1 MKKQITLSVRG
12 DLDEK
17 FLVEAA
23 GNDNLKVKFV
33 VNHDRPNTSSR
44 IGIGILAKDHA
55 KVAVDATTIIKPTAS
70 DTKAWLEIRVVTLD
84 QANVVASPNL
94 EIHNNAVKAGHALST
109 KHITDDELFY
119 LTSRGLTQPAAKRL
133 IIESALA
140 PFRKGKVIS

>member
-1 MKKQITLSVRG
+1 MKRQITRTVCG

-23 GNDNLKVKFV
+23 GNDDLKVKFV
-33 VNHDRPNTSSR
+33 VNHDRPNTSSH
-44 IGIGILAKDHA
+44 IGIGILAKGNA
-55 KVAVDATTIIKPTAS
+55 KVTVDATTIINQSAP

-94 EIHNNAVKAGHALST
+94 EIHNDAVKVGHALST

-119 LTSRGLTQPAAKRL
+119 LTSRGLTQPAAKQL
-133 IIESALA
+133 IIEAALA